1 MVRMIFAIISRDKD
15 AFWYTHQE
23 LDIKHPRIALQ
34 IEKNRAHGR
43 ALLEG
48 IADYAL
54 ERTDW
59 RLELV
64 DPEILQDVS
73 SVRKFGGL
81 IVRVMDDATAD
92 VLRKSRRPVVDTYG
106 RRDDNP
112 LPSIRLDD
120 AAIAEVAFTCLAEHH
135 YRSFA
140 YCGFPGVRFSD
151 ARGKAFKAFAEKHG
165 ASISLYGGTGS
176 VTDTFFRDEKTDVPD
191 AAALSAWLKTLSKP
205 LALFCC
211 NDLRAVQ
218 VMKICSDLG
227 LNVPKDI
234 AVLGVDNDVL
244 LCTFTKPSLSS
255 VMTDPFALGRRAA
268 EMLDEQ
274 MRLKGERNGK
284 RVPAKCGAPCLWAPK
299 KVVERMST
307 DAYPFKTPWLG
318 DAVRY
323 IRRNFAKGVTA
334 KDVDAFIGYSHP
346 KVNQVFNEELGHTV
360 KKEILLQRTRAACSL
375 LRETDWTVSEIA
387 LRCGY
392 QRVQYFVS
400 SFSEEFKMTPDAWRR
415 RLFQKA

>member
-1 MVRMIFAIISRDKD
+1 MKK
-15 AFWYTHQE
+15 
-23 LDIKHPRIALQ
+23 LNIKRPRIALQ

-48 IADYAL
+48 VADYAL
-54 ERTDW
+54 EQTDW

-64 DPEILQDVS
+64 DPEVLQDVS
-73 SVRKFGGL
+73 SVRKFDGL

-92 VLRKSRRPVVDTYG
+92 VLRKARRPVVDTYG
-106 RRDDNP
+106 RIDNNP

-120 AAIAEVAFTCLAEHH
+120 AAISEVAFKCFAEHH
-135 YRSFA
+135 YHAFA

-151 ARGKAFKAFAEKHG
+151 ARGKAFRAFAERHG
-165 ASISLYGGTGS
+165 ATVSLYDGKGP
-176 VTDTFFRDEKTDVPD
+176 VTDKFFRDEKTDVPD
-191 AAALSAWLKTLSKP
+191 AAALAAWLKTLPKP
-205 LALFCC
+205 MALFCC

-234 AVLGVDNDVL
+234 AVLGVDNDIL
-244 LCTFTKPSLSS
+244 LCTFTNPSLSS
-255 VMTDPFALGRRAA
+255 VKTDPFSLGRRAA

-274 MRLKGERNGK
+274 MRSDVRNGK
-284 RVPAKCGAPCLWAPK
+284 RTVARHCTPCLWAPK
-299 KVVERMST
+299 QVVERMST
-307 DAYPFKTPWLG
+307 DAYPFKTPWLA

-360 KKEILLQRTRAACSL
+360 KKEILLQRSRAACAL
-375 LRETDWTVSEIA
+375 LRETNCTISEISM
-387 LRCGY
+387 RCGF

-400 SFSEEFKMTPDAWRR
+400 SFSEEFKMTPEVWRR
-415 RLFQKA
+415 RFFQKV

>member
-1 MVRMIFAIISRDKD
+1 MKKSNV
-15 AFWYTHQE
+15 E
-23 LDIKHPRIALQ
+23 CPRVALQ

-64 DPEILQDVS
+64 DSESVQSVS
-73 SVRKFGGL
+73 SVRKFDGL

-92 VLRKSRRPVVDTYG
+92 VLRKARRPVVDIYG
-106 RRDDNP
+106 RIDNNP
-112 LPSIRLDD
+112 LSSVRLDD
-120 AAIAEVAFTCLAEHH
+120 AAISEVAFKCFAEHH
-135 YRSFA
+135 YHAFA

-151 ARGKAFKAFAEKHG
+151 ARGEVFASFAEKAG
-165 ASISLYGGTGS
+165 AAVSLYDGKGA
-176 VTDTFFRDEKTDVPD
+176 VTDKFFRDEKTDVLD
-191 AAALSAWLKTLSKP
+191 AAALSAWLKKLPKP
-205 LALFCC
+205 IALFCC

-218 VMKICSDLG
+218 VMRVCANLG

-255 VMTDPFALGRRAA
+255 VWTDPFSLGRRAA
-268 EMLDEQ
+268 EMLDDQ
-274 MRLKGERNGK
+274 MRSKGRKSKG
-284 RVPAKCGAPCLWAPK
+284 AKPVSPCLWKPK
-299 KVVERMST
+299 KVVERVST
-307 DAYPFKTPWLG
+307 DAYPFKTPWLA

-334 KDVDAFIGYSHP
+334 KDVDTFIGYSHP

-360 KKEILLQRTRAACSL
+360 KKEILLQRTRHACSL
-375 LRETDWTVSEIA
+375 LRETNLSIGEISD
-387 LRCGY
+387 RCGY
-392 QRVQYFVS
+392 QRVQYFAS
-400 SFSEEFKMTPDAWRR
+400 SFAEEFKMTPLAWRTR
-415 RLFQKA
+415 FFQKV

>member
-1 MVRMIFAIISRDKD
+1 MKRLNIR
-15 AFWYTHQE
+15 
-23 LDIKHPRIALQ
+23 HPRIALQ

-64 DPEILQDVS
+64 DPETLQDVS
-73 SVRKFGGL
+73 SVRKFDGL

-92 VLRKSRRPVVDTYG
+92 VLRESRRPVVDTYG

-120 AAIAEVAFTCLAEHH
+120 AAIAEVAFTCFAEHH
-135 YRSFA
+135 HHAFA

-151 ARGKAFKAFAEKHG
+151 ARGRAFRALAEKRE
-165 ASISLYGGTGS
+165 AVVSLYDGRGP
-176 VTDTFFRDEKTDVPD
+176 VTDRFFRDEKTEVPD
-191 AAALSAWLKTLSKP
+191 AAVLAAWLKTLPKP
-205 LALFCC
+205 VALFCC

-218 VMKICSDLG
+218 VMRICSDLG
-227 LNVPKDI
+227 FDVPGEI

-244 LCTFTKPSLSS
+244 LCTFTNPSLSS
-255 VMTDPFALGRRAA
+255 VMTDPFALGRHAA
-268 EMLDEQ
+268 EMLDGQ
-274 MRLKGERNGK
+274 MRSKKRNGK
-284 RVPAKCGAPCLWAPK
+284 GAPCLWAPK

-375 LRETDWTVSEIA
+375 LRETDQTVCQIA
-387 LRCGY
+387 QRCGY

-400 SFSEEFKMTPDAWRR
+400 SFAEEFKMTPEAWRKR
-415 RLFQKA
+415 FFQKV

>member
-1 MVRMIFAIISRDKD
+1 MKK
-15 AFWYTHQE
+15 QN
-23 LDIKHPRIALQ
+23 IKHPRIALQ

-54 ERTDW
+54 EQADW

-64 DPEILQDVS
+64 DPEVLQDVS
-73 SVRKFGGL
+73 SVRRFDGL
-81 IVRVMDDATAD
+81 IVRVMDDATTD

-120 AAIAEVAFTCLAEHH
+120 AAIAEVAFTCFAEHH
-135 YRSFA
+135 YHAFA

-151 ARGKAFKAFAEKHG
+151 ARGKAFRALAEKSG
-165 ASISLYGGTGS
+165 AAVSTYDGKGP
-176 VTDTFFRDEKTDVPD
+176 VTDKFFRDEKTDVPD
-191 AAALSAWLKTLSKP
+191 AATLAFWLKTLPKP
-205 LALFCC
+205 VALFCC

-234 AVLGVDNDVL
+234 AILGVDNDVL
-244 LCTFTKPSLSS
+244 LCTFTNPSLSS
-255 VMTDPFALGRRAA
+255 VMTDPFSLGRRAA

-274 MRLKGERNGK
+274 MRSVGRKGKGAD
-284 RVPAKCGAPCLWAPK
+284 VGCGTSCLWTPK

-360 KKEILLQRTRAACSL
+360 KKEIMLQRTRAACSL
-375 LRETDWTVSEIA
+375 LRETDCSIGEIA
-387 LRCGY
+387 MRCGY

-400 SFSEEFKMTPDAWRR
+400 SFAEEFKMTPEAWRKKR
-415 RLFQKA
+415 FFQKV

>member
-1 MVRMIFAIISRDKD
+1 MKKQNVR
-15 AFWYTHQE
+15 
-23 LDIKHPRIALQ
+23 HPRIALQ

-54 ERTDW
+54 EQTDW

-73 SVRKFGGL
+73 SVRKFDGL

-120 AAIAEVAFTCLAEHH
+120 AAIAEVALKCFAEHH
-135 YRSFA
+135 YHAFA

-151 ARGKAFKAFAEKHG
+151 ARGKAFKVLAERHG
-165 ASISLYGGTGS
+165 ASVSLYGGKGP
-176 VTDTFFRDEKTDVPD
+176 VTDKFFRDEKTDVPD
-191 AAALSAWLKTLSKP
+191 AVALASWLKSLPKP
-205 LALFCC
+205 IALFCC

-234 AVLGVDNDVL
+234 AVLGVDNDIL
-244 LCTFTKPSLSS
+244 LCTFTNPSLSS
-255 VMTDPFALGRRAA
+255 VLTDPFSIGRRAA

-274 MRLKGERNGK
+274 IRTRDRSGKGVVAK
-284 RVPAKCGAPCLWAPK
+284 RCAPCLWAPK

-334 KDVDAFIGYSHP
+334 KDVDTFIGFSHP

-375 LRETDWTVSEIA
+375 LRETNCTISEIA
-387 LRCGY
+387 MRCGY

-400 SFSEEFKMTPDAWRR
+400 SFSEEFKMTPEAWRR
-415 RLFQKA
+415 RLFQKV

>member
-1 MVRMIFAIISRDKD
+1 MKKLNIR
-15 AFWYTHQE
+15 
-23 LDIKHPRIALQ
+23 HPCIALQ

-43 ALLEG
+43 TLLEG

-54 ERTDW
+54 ENTDW

-64 DPEILQDVS
+64 DPEVLQDIS
-73 SVRKFGGL
+73 AVRKFDGL
-81 IVRVMDDATAD
+81 IVRVMDDAMAD

-120 AAIAEVAFTCLAEHH
+120 AVIAEVAFGCFAEHR
-135 YRSFA
+135 YNAFA

-151 ARGKAFKAFAEKHG
+151 ARGKAFRALAEKHG
-165 ASISLYGGTGS
+165 AIVSLYDGRGP
-176 VTDTFFRDEKTDVPD
+176 VTDKFFRDEKTDVPD
-191 AAALSAWLKTLSKP
+191 AVSLAAWLKTLPKP
-205 LALFCC
+205 IALFCC

-227 LNVPKDI
+227 VDVPREI

-244 LCTFTKPSLSS
+244 LCTFTNPSLSS
-255 VMTDPFALGRRAA
+255 VMTDPFSLGRHAA

-274 MRLKGERNGK
+274 MRLKGRNGK
-284 RVPAKCGAPCLWAPK
+284 GAADKFGAPCLWAPK

-334 KDVDAFIGYSHP
+334 SDVNAFIGYSHP
-346 KVNQVFNEELGHTV
+346 KVNQVFSEELGHTV

-375 LRETDWTVSEIA
+375 LRETDCSISEIA
-387 LRCGY
+387 MRCGY

-400 SFSEEFKMTPDAWRR
+400 SFAEEFKMTPETWRKSHF
-415 RLFQKA
+415 FQKV

>member
-1 MVRMIFAIISRDKD
+1 MKK
-15 AFWYTHQE
+15 
-23 LDIKHPRIALQ
+23 LDVKHPRIALQ
-34 IEKNRAHGR
+34 VEKNRAHGR

-64 DPEILQDVS
+64 DPETLQDVS
-73 SVRKFGGL
+73 SVRKFDGL
-81 IVRVMDDATAD
+81 IVRVMDDETAD
-92 VLRKSRRPVVDTYG
+92 ALRKSNRPVVDTYG

-120 AAIAEVAFTCLAEHH
+120 AAIAEVAFTCFTEHH

-151 ARGKAFKAFAEKHG
+151 ARGKAFKGLAEEHG
-165 ASISLYGGTGS
+165 ALVSLYDGEGQ
-176 VTDTFFRDEKTDVPD
+176 VTDRFFRDEKTDVPD
-191 AAALSAWLKTLSKP
+191 AVALSAWLKSLPKP
-205 LALFCC
+205 IALFCC

-227 LNVPKDI
+227 LNVPQDI
-234 AVLGVDNDVL
+234 AVLGVDNDIL
-244 LCTFTKPSLSS
+244 LCTFTNPSLSS
-255 VMTDPFALGRRAA
+255 VLTDPFSIGRLAA

-274 MRLKGERNGK
+274 MRPDARNGK
-284 RVPAKCGAPCLWAPK
+284 GVVAKRGAPCLWAPK

-360 KKEILLQRTRAACSL
+360 KKEILLQRSRQACSL
-375 LRETDWTVSEIA
+375 LRESNCTISEIA

-392 QRVQYFVS
+392 QRVQYFVR
-400 SFSEEFKMTPDAWRR
+400 SFSEEFKTTPEAWRR
-415 RLFQKA
+415 RFFQKV

>member
-1 MVRMIFAIISRDKD
+1 MKRR
-15 AFWYTHQE
+15 TTR
-23 LDIKHPRIALQ
+23 HPRVALQ

-54 ERTDW
+54 EHTDW
-59 RLELV
+59 RLELI
-64 DPEILQDVS
+64 DPEVLQDAS
-73 SVRKFGGL
+73 AVRKFDGL

-92 VLRKSRRPVVDTYG
+92 VLRKARRPVIDTYG

-120 AAIAEVAFTCLAEHH
+120 AAIAKVAFACFEEHH
-135 YRSFA
+135 YHAFA

-151 ARGKAFKAFAEKHG
+151 ARGRAFKALAEKSG
-165 ASISLYGGTGS
+165 AAISLYDGRGP
-176 VTDTFFRDEKTDVPD
+176 VTDRFFRDEKTDVPD
-191 AAALSAWLKTLSKP
+191 ATSLAAWLKAIPKP
-205 LALFCC
+205 VALFCC

-227 LNVPKDI
+227 IDIPGEI

-244 LCTFTKPSLSS
+244 LCTFTNPSLSS
-255 VMTDPFALGRRAA
+255 VMTDPFALGRHAA

-274 MRLKGERNGK
+274 MRTRARNGK
-284 RVPAKCGAPCLWAPK
+284 GASADCGAPCLWGPK

-323 IRRNFAKGVTA
+323 IRRNLAKGVSA
-334 KDVDAFIGYSHP
+334 GDVNAFVGYSHP
-346 KVNQVFNEELGHTV
+346 KVNRAFNDELGHTV
-360 KKEILLQRTRAACSL
+360 KKEILIQRTRAACSL
-375 LRETDWTVSEIA
+375 LRETDCTISEIA
-387 LRCGY
+387 MRCGY

-400 SFSEEFKMTPDAWRR
+400 SFAEEFKMSPEVWRKKQF
-415 RLFQKA
+415 LQKP

>member
-1 MVRMIFAIISRDKD
+1 MKN
-15 AFWYTHQE
+15 
-23 LDIKHPRIALQ
+23 LNIKHPRIALQ

-64 DPEILQDVS
+64 DPEVLQNVS
-73 SVRKFGGL
+73 AVRKFDGL
-81 IVRVMDDATAD
+81 IVRVMDDAMAD

-120 AAIAEVAFTCLAEHH
+120 AAIAEVAFACFAEHH
-135 YRSFA
+135 YHAFA
-140 YCGFPGVRFSD
+140 YCGFPAVRFSD
-151 ARGKAFKAFAEKHG
+151 ARGKAFKALAEKHG
-165 ASISLYGGTGS
+165 ASVSLYGGKGL
-176 VTDTFFRDEKTDVPD
+176 VTDKFFRDEKTDVPD
-191 AAALSAWLKTLSKP
+191 ASTLSAWLKSLPKP
-205 LALFCC
+205 IALFCC

-234 AVLGVDNDVL
+234 AVLGVDNDIL
-244 LCTFTKPSLSS
+244 LCTFTNPSLSS
-255 VMTDPFALGRRAA
+255 VLTDPFSIGHRAA

-274 MRLKGERNGK
+274 MQSDARNGK
-284 RVPAKCGAPCLWAPK
+284 RSVAKRDMPCLWAPR

-334 KDVDAFIGYSHP
+334 KDVVSFIGYSHP
-346 KVNQVFNEELGHTV
+346 KVNKAFTAELGHTI
-360 KKEILLQRTRAACSL
+360 KKEILLQRSRLACLL
-375 LRETDWTVSEIA
+375 LRETNLSIGEIA
-387 LRCGY
+387 MRSGY
-392 QRVQYFVS
+392 QQAPYFVS
-400 SFSEEFKMTPDAWRR
+400 CFAEEFGQTPDMWRKQCV
-415 RLFQKA
+415 FQKM

>member
-1 MVRMIFAIISRDKD
+1 MKKPN
-15 AFWYTHQE
+15 TT
-23 LDIKHPRIALQ
+23 HPRIALQ

-73 SVRKFGGL
+73 SVRKFDGL
-81 IVRVMDDATAD
+81 IVRVMDDATSD
-92 VLRKSRRPVVDTYG
+92 VLLKSRKPVVDTYG

-120 AAIAEVAFTCLAEHH
+120 AAIAEVAFTCFAEHH
-135 YRSFA
+135 YHVFT

-151 ARGKAFKAFAEKHG
+151 ARGTAFKAFAEKHG
-165 ASISLYGGTGS
+165 ATVSLFDGKGP
-176 VTDTFFRDEKTDVPD
+176 VTDKFFRDEKTDVPD
-191 AAALSAWLKTLSKP
+191 AAALAAWLKTLPKST
-205 LALFCC
+205 ALFCC

-227 LNVPKDI
+227 LEVPKDI
-234 AVLGVDNDVL
+234 AVLGVDNDIL
-244 LCTFTKPSLSS
+244 LCTFTNPSLSS
-255 VMTDPFALGRRAA
+255 VKTDPFSLGRRAA

-274 MRLKGERNGK
+274 MRSKDKKTKGMK
-284 RVPAKCGAPCLWAPK
+284 AVTPCLWAPK

-307 DAYPFKTPWLG
+307 DTYPFKTPWLG

-346 KVNQVFNEELGHTV
+346 KVNQMFNEELGHTV
-360 KKEILLQRTRAACSL
+360 KKEILLQRSRHACSL
-375 LRETDWTVSEIA
+375 LRETNCTISEIA

-400 SFSEEFKMTPDAWRR
+400 SFAEEFKMTPEAWRR
-415 RLFQKA
+415 RFFQKV

>member
-1 MVRMIFAIISRDKD
+1 MKK
-15 AFWYTHQE
+15 
-23 LDIKHPRIALQ
+23 LNIKHPRIALQ

-64 DPEILQDVS
+64 DPEILWDVS
-73 SVRKFGGL
+73 SVRKFDGL
-81 IVRVMDDATAD
+81 IARVMDDATLD

-112 LPSIRLDD
+112 FQSIRLDD
-120 AAIAEVAFTCLAEHH
+120 AVIAEVAFTCFTEHH
-135 YRSFA
+135 YHAFA

-151 ARGKAFKAFAEKHG
+151 ARGKAFKALAEKHG
-165 ASISLYGGTGS
+165 AILSLYDGKS
-176 VTDTFFRDEKTDVPD
+176 PVTDKFFRDEKTAVSD
-191 AAALSAWLKTLSKP
+191 AAALSAWLKTLPKP
-205 LALFCC
+205 IALFCC

-227 LNVPKDI
+227 LNVPKDV
-234 AVLGVDNDVL
+234 AVLGVDNDIL

-255 VMTDPFALGRRAA
+255 VQTDPFSIGRRAA

-274 MRLKGERNGK
+274 MKSDVRNGK
-284 RVPAKCGAPCLWAPK
+284 RTVARRGAPCLWAPK

-346 KVNQVFNEELGHTV
+346 KINQVFKEELGHTV
-360 KKEILLQRTRAACSL
+360 KKEILRQRTRAACAL
-375 LRETDWTVSEIA
+375 LRETDRTICEIA
-387 LRCGY
+387 MRCGY
-392 QRVQYFVS
+392 QRVQYFIS
-400 SFSEEFKMTPDAWRR
+400 SFSEDFKMTPEAWRKQF
-415 RLFQKA
+415 FQKV

>member
-1 MVRMIFAIISRDKD
+1 MKKL
-15 AFWYTHQE
+15 Y
-23 LDIKHPRIALQ
+23 IKRPRIALQ

-64 DPEILQDVS
+64 DPEVLQDIS
-73 SVRKFGGL
+73 SVRKFDGL
-81 IVRVMDDATAD
+81 IVRVMDDTTAA
-92 VLRKSRRPVVDTYG
+92 VLRKSCRPVVDTYG
-106 RRDDNP
+106 RRDENP

-120 AAIAEVAFTCLAEHH
+120 AAIADVAFKCFAEHH
-135 YRSFA
+135 YHTFA
-140 YCGFPGVRFSD
+140 YCGFPRVRFSD
-151 ARGKAFKAFAEKHG
+151 ARGKAFKALAEKHG
-165 ASISLYGGTGS
+165 ASVSLYDGKGL
-176 VTDTFFRDEKTDVPD
+176 VTDKFFRDEKTDVPD
-191 AAALSAWLKTLSKP
+191 AVALAAWLKTLPKP
-205 LALFCC
+205 IALFCC

-218 VMKICSDLG
+218 VMKICADLG
-227 LNVPKDI
+227 LDVPKDI

-255 VMTDPFALGRRAA
+255 VLTDPFALGRHAA
-268 EMLDEQ
+268 KMLDEQ
-274 MRLKGERNGK
+274 MRSQGEK
-284 RVPAKCGAPCLWAPK
+284 SKSAKAVPPCLWAPK

-307 DAYPFKTPWLG
+307 DAYSFKTPWLG

-360 KKEILLQRTRAACSL
+360 KKEILLQRSRHACSL
-375 LRETDWTVSEIA
+375 LRETNCTITEIA
-387 LRCGY
+387 MRCGF

-400 SFSEEFKMTPDAWRR
+400 SFSEEFKMTPEAWRR
-415 RLFQKA
+415 RFFQKV

>member
-1 MVRMIFAIISRDKD
+1 MKKP
-15 AFWYTHQE
+15 
-23 LDIKHPRIALQ
+23 DIRHPRIALQ

-73 SVRKFGGL
+73 SARKFDGL
-81 IVRVMDDATAD
+81 IVRVMDDAMAD

-120 AAIAEVAFTCLAEHH
+120 TAIAEVAFTSFAEHH
-135 YRSFA
+135 YHAFA

-151 ARGKAFKAFAEKHG
+151 ARGKAFKALAEKAG
-165 ASISLYGGTGS
+165 AMVSLYDGKGP
-176 VTDTFFRDEKTDVPD
+176 VTDRFFRDEKTDVPD
-191 AAALSAWLKTLSKP
+191 AAALAAWLKTLPKP
-205 LALFCC
+205 VALFCC

-227 LNVPKDI
+227 FGVPGEI

-244 LCTFTKPSLSS
+244 LCTFTNPPLSS
-255 VMTDPFALGRRAA
+255 VMTDPFALGRHAA
-268 EMLDEQ
+268 EMLDGQ
-274 MRLKGERNGK
+274 MRTKKRNGK
-284 RVPAKCGAPCLWAPK
+284 SEPCLWTPK

-375 LRETDWTVSEIA
+375 LRETDRTVGEIA
-387 LRCGY
+387 QRCGY

-400 SFSEEFKMTPDAWRR
+400 SFAEEFKMTPEAWRKR
-415 RLFQKA
+415 FFQKV

>member
-1 MVRMIFAIISRDKD
+1 MKKQS
-15 AFWYTHQE
+15 
-23 LDIKHPRIALQ
+23 IKHPRIALQ

-54 ERTDW
+54 EQADW

-64 DPEILQDVS
+64 DPEVLQDVS
-73 SVRKFGGL
+73 SVREFDGL
-81 IVRVMDDATAD
+81 IVRVMDDATTD

-120 AAIAEVAFTCLAEHH
+120 AAIAEVAFTCFAEHH
-135 YRSFA
+135 YHAFA

-151 ARGKAFKAFAEKHG
+151 ARGKAFRALAEKSG
-165 ASISLYGGTGS
+165 AAVSTYDGKGP
-176 VTDTFFRDEKTDVPD
+176 VTDKFFRDEKTDVPD
-191 AAALSAWLKTLSKP
+191 AATLASWLKTLPKP
-205 LALFCC
+205 VALFCC

-234 AVLGVDNDVL
+234 AILGVDNDVL
-244 LCTFTKPSLSS
+244 LCTFTNPSLSS
-255 VMTDPFALGRRAA
+255 VMTDPFSLGRRAA

-274 MRLKGERNGK
+274 MRSVGRKGKGAD
-284 RVPAKCGAPCLWAPK
+284 VGCGTSCLWTPK

-360 KKEILLQRTRAACSL
+360 KKEIMLQRTRAACSL
-375 LRETDWTVSEIA
+375 LRETDCSIGEIA
-387 LRCGY
+387 MRCGY

-400 SFSEEFKMTPDAWRR
+400 SFAEEFEMTPEAWRKKR
-415 RLFQKA
+415 FFQKV

>member
-1 MVRMIFAIISRDKD
+1 MKK
-15 AFWYTHQE
+15 QNN
-23 LDIKHPRIALQ
+23 KHPCIALQ

-54 ERTDW
+54 EHTDW

-73 SVRKFGGL
+73 SVRKFDGL

-92 VLRKSRRPVVDTYG
+92 ILRKSRRPVVDTYG

-120 AAIAEVAFTCLAEHH
+120 ATIAKVAYECFAEHH
-135 YRSFA
+135 YHAFA

-151 ARGKAFKAFAEKHG
+151 ARGRAFAALAEKAG
-165 ASISLYGGTGS
+165 ATVSFYGGKGT
-176 VTDTFFRDEKTDVPD
+176 VTDKFFRDEKTDVSD
-191 AAALSAWLKTLSKP
+191 SKALSTWLKSIPKP
-205 LALFCC
+205 IALFCC
-211 NDLRAVQ
+211 NDLRAMQ
-218 VMKICSDLG
+218 VLKTCSDLG
-227 LNVPKDI
+227 FDIPGEI

-244 LCTFTKPSLSS
+244 LCTFTNPSLSS
-255 VMTDPFALGRRAA
+255 VMTDPFSLGRRAA
-268 EMLDEQ
+268 EMLDGQ
-274 MRLKGERNGK
+274 MRTGGRNGK
-284 RVPAKCGAPCLWAPK
+284 GSGVKCATPCLWTPK

-346 KVNQVFNEELGHTV
+346 KVNQAFNEELGHTV
-360 KKEILLQRTRAACSL
+360 KKEILLQRSRQACSL
-375 LRETDWTVSEIA
+375 LRETNCTVSEIA

-392 QRVQYFVS
+392 QRVQYFVG
-400 SFSEEFKMTPDAWRR
+400 SFSEEFKMTPEAWRR
-415 RLFQKA
+415 RFFQKV